1 MPVVTSWE
9 SWTLVPSVAS
19 LLEVL
24 LLLGQV
30 VPTLGFMGR
39 ASDKGSL
46 TRGQV
51 LGSFTSYSSH
61 PLPKPTALSCLYR
74 TLPSPQTPRGCSA
87 LSSCGAL
94 DLPLCRA
101 P

>member
-1 MPVVTSWE
+1 MMVVTSWE

-19 LLEVL
+19 LLEEL

-30 VPTLGFMGR
+30 VPTPCFMGR

-46 TRGQV
+46 MCGQV

-61 PLPKPTALSCLYR
+61 PLPKPTAFSCLY
-74 TLPSPQTPRGCSA
+74 LA
-87 LSSCGAL
+87 ISSDAMGL
-94 DLPLCRA
+94 LCPEQLWRS
-101 P
+101 

>member
-1 MPVVTSWE
+1 MMVVTSWE

-19 LLEVL
+19 LLEEL

-30 VPTLGFMGR
+30 VPTLCFMGR

-61 PLPKPTALSCLYR
+61 PLPNPQ
-74 TLPSPQTPRGCSA
+74 PSPACA
-87 LSSCGAL
+87 ISSDAKGL
-94 DLPLCRA
+94 LCPEQLRHS
-101 P
+101 

>member
-1 MPVVTSWE
+1 MGIMD
-9 SWTLVPSVAS
+9 LGAQCGIF
-19 LLEVL
+19 LLEEL

-30 VPTLGFMGR
+30 VPTLCFMGR

-61 PLPKPTALSCLYR
+61 PLPKPTALSCLYH
-74 TLPSPQTPRGCSA
+74 TVPYLGI
-87 LSSCGAL
+87 SSDAMGL
-94 DLPLCRA
+94 LCPEQLRHS
-101 P
+101 